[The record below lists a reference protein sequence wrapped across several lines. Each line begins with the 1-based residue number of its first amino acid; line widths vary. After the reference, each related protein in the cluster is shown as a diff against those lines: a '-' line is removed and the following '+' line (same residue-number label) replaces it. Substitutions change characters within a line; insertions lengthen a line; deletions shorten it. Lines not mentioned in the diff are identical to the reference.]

1 MDLDTLLWEAV
12 DRGASDLHLRAGS
25 PPMLRVDGEIEPVE
39 DEPAL
44 TPADTRAVAKEIL
57 EDHQVNFE
65 AMREIDVGYAVREL
79 GRFRVN
85 VFTNSGQIGIVLR
98 IMPPEP
104 LGLAELN
111 LPEVLSNVAE
121 ANRGLV
127 LVTGV
132 TGSGKSTTLAA
143 MIDHI
148 NRNRCRHI
156 ITIEDPIEY
165 VHVDRDSLVTQRQ
178 LGLDTNSFADA
189 LRAALRQDP
198 DVILIG
204 EMRDRETIDAAVL
217 AAETGHLVFST
228 LHTVDAPETLN
239 RILATY
245 PPYQQEQVRTQLAD
259 VMRAVVSQRLL
270 NRINGEGLVPAVEV
284 LINSKFVSECIRDAT
299 RTSRIREAMADGG
312 NRYGMQTF
320 DQSIL
325 SLCQREL
332 ISEEVAIAAATVP
345 SDLKLQLRGIVSG
358 IDPGRGTQGAGPS
371 RTG

>member
-1 MDLDTLLWEAV
+1 MDLETLLWDAV

-25 PPMLRVDGEIEPVE
+25 PPMLRVDGEIELME
-39 DEPAL
+39 GESAL
-44 TPADTRAVAKEIL
+44 TAADTSAVAKEIL
-57 EDHQVNFE
+57 QDHHVNLE
-65 AMREIDVGYAVREL
+65 AMREVDVGYAVREL

-85 VFTNSGQIGIVLR
+85 LFTNSGQIGIVLR

-104 LGLAELN
+104 LGFDELN
-111 LPEVLSNVAE
+111 LPPVLAE
-121 ANRGLV
+121 IAGNNRGLV
-127 LVTGV
+127 LVAGV

-148 NRNRCRHI
+148 NRHRTRHI
-156 ITIEDPIEY
+156 VTIEDPIEY
-165 VHVDRDSLVTQRQ
+165 IHIDRSSLITQRQ

-204 EMRDRETIDAAVL
+204 EMRDRETIDAVVL

-239 RILATY
+239 RILGTY

-259 VMRAVVSQRLL
+259 VLRAVISQRLL
-270 NRINGEGLVPAVEV
+270 SRIDGEGLVPAVEV
-284 LINSKFVSECIRDAT
+284 LINTKFISECIRDTT
-299 RTSRIREAMADGG
+299 RTHRICDAMADGG
-312 NRYGMQTF
+312 GRYGMQTF

-325 SLCQREL
+325 SLYQREL
-332 ISEEVAIAAATVP
+332 ISEEVAVAAATVP
-345 SDLKLQLRGIVSG
+345 SNLKLALAGIVSG
-358 IDPGRGTQGAGPS
+358 LDAGRGRHGASPS
-371 RTG
+371 RSG

>member
-39 DEPAL
+39 GEASL
-44 TPADTRAVAKEIL
+44 TAADTSAFAKEIL
-57 EDHQVNFE
+57 QNHQVNLE

-85 VFTNSGQIGIVLR
+85 LFTNSGQIGIVLR

-104 LGLAELN
+104 LGLDELN
-111 LPEVLSNVAE
+111 LPPVLAQISEN
-121 ANRGLV
+121 NRGLV

-143 MIDHI
+143 MVDHI
-148 NRNRCRHI
+148 NRQRTRHI

-165 VHVDRDSLVTQRQ
+165 VHIDRRSLITQRQ

-245 PPYQQEQVRTQLAD
+245 PPYQQDQVRTQLAD
-259 VMRAVVSQRLL
+259 VLRAVISQRLL
-270 NRINGEGLVPAVEV
+270 SRIDGDGLVPAVEV
-284 LINSKFVSECIRDAT
+284 LINSKFVSECIRDSR
-299 RTSRIREAMADGG
+299 RTQRIREAMAEGG
-312 NRYGMQTF
+312 
-320 DQSIL
+320 
-325 SLCQREL
+325 E
-332 ISEEVAIAAATVP
+332 P
-345 SDLKLQLRGIVSG
+345 SDTIIRATQITE
-358 IDPGRGTQGAGPS
+358 GRLACVEL
-371 RTG
+371 